1 MLYALAVTVYVIVSL
16 FLIVVVLLQPGQMR
30 GRGGTF
36 GGGSSTGSA
45 FGGRG
50 VSPIMKRITT
60 GAAATFMILSIVLAR
75 AGSDSSAVDGTKLPE
90 AAAVGAPAAPEKPDD
105 KAATP
110 VVPVVPVVP
119 AAAPSEPT
127 AVPSVPAAAA
137 AVPAPAAPA
146 APAATPATP

>member
-105 KAATP
+105 KAAA
-110 VVPVVPVVP
+110 PVVPVVP